1 MNLERTVNVFEI
13 LLEELRLLTALDVS
27 QVTPAFDP
35 AASDFL
41 VFKPNN
47 KVSKLCL
54 IFAVEALRVIEGH
67 ELVSEHDPPP
77 NCTRCFGFYIM
88 CSRPPRST

>member
-67 ELVSEHDPPP
+67 ELVSEHDPPLLIAL
-77 NCTRCFGFYIM
+77 GALG
-88 CSRPPRST
+88 ST